1 MMTESGLVFD
11 FSDCGTAARFDEITA
26 NGMKLVDFVVE
37 SEECLYFLEV
47 KNYQHPNAS
56 LENRQKDREMIKR
69 AIKEKP
75 SAYALE
81 MGMKI
86 KDSLLKKYMS
96 GYEFTKKVKYLL
108 FIHLEELG
116 PDERIMLMEKI
127 KGYVPIGLKREQ
139 FPNFTDIT
147 FDLVDIDRLSRYGV
161 TCSPIE
167 NTKQNR

>member
-47 KNYQHPNAS
+47 KNYQHPNAP
-56 LENRQKDREMIKR
+56 LENREKDLKMLTSTVD
-69 AIKEKP
+69 EKP

-96 GYEFTKKVKYLL
+96 GYEFTKPVKYLL
-108 FIHLEELG
+108 FIYFG
-116 PDERIMLMEKI
+116 TI
-127 KGYVPIGLKREQ
+127 
-139 FPNFTDIT
+139 
-147 FDLVDIDRLSRYGV
+147 
-161 TCSPIE
+161 SPI
-167 NTKQNR
+167 RPH